1 MIVLSIYL
9 ILLLTIG
16 ILDFRKVKNFNDYV
30 LAGRKQSFIIVTVS
44 LMASMIGSGSTIG
57 LADKTYTK
65 GFPAIWFLA
74 VGGIGLILQSLLLS
88 EKVRKSEAV
97 TLPDLAEKTMGN
109 STRVLVAFI
118 IVITWVGIIAAQ
130 FIAAGKI
137 ITALTGLDSF
147 WVLTLSA
154 AVIVIY
160 SYLGGQASILK
171 TDFLQFSILFIAV
184 VFTVIFLYSVT
195 PPPPGEIRIELLNS
209 SFTGKDLFYY
219 LTIVMGSYFI
229 CPMMFSRLLTA
240 KNPETAK
247 KASMI
252 AGIGVLGFAV
262 LIVLIG
268 LWGKA
273 NIENPGKA
281 GVLSWIFVNELP
293 KAGGVILILGI
304 LSAIIS
310 TTDTC
315 LLMTA
320 SIIEYD
326 IINPLTKKYSKST
339 KSNGKSGVLLTR
351 NIVLVLGVLGYL
363 TAFWGNWDI
372 IGLLLEAFEFYTAGI
387 VPAMFIALFVINKKT
402 LSPSWSF
409 SAVLTGGIFGILPK
423 ITPLI
428 SSLESIFPG
437 FWVKSLP
444 IIGMFLSLALAITA
458 AAKGKV
464 KVS

>member
-1 MIVLSIYL
+1 MIILIVYL

-16 ILDFRKVKNFNDYV
+16 ILDFKKVKNFNDYV

-44 LMASMIGSGSTIG
+44 LMASMIGSGSTMG

-88 EKVRKSEAV
+88 EKVRKSGAV

-109 STRVLVAFI
+109 STRILVAFI

-147 WVLTLSA
+147 WVLTLA
-154 AVIVIY
+154 ASVIVIY

-184 VFTVIFLYSVT
+184 VFTVVFLYSVK
-195 PPPPGEIRIELLNS
+195 PPATGEIRFELLND

-247 KASMI
+247 KSSMI
-252 AGIGVLGFAV
+252 AGIGVLFFAV

-273 NIENPGKA
+273 NLENPGKA
-281 GVLSWIFVNELP
+281 GVISWIFINELP
-293 KAGGVILILGI
+293 KAGGIILILGI

-315 LLMTA
+315 LLMTS

-326 IINPLTKKYSKST
+326 IINPLTKNT
-339 KSNGKSGVLLTR
+339 KRNGKSEVALTR

-387 VPAMFIALFVINKKT
+387 VPAMFVALLVINRKT
-402 LSPSWSF
+402 LSPLWSF
-409 SAVLTGGIFGILPK
+409 SAVLTGGIFGIMPK
-423 ITPLI
+423 IAPLV
-428 SSLESIFPG
+428 SSLESAIPG

-444 IIGMFLSLALAITA
+444 ITGMFLSLLLAVTA
-458 AAKGKV
+458 AVKGKE